1 MNIEQ
6 TTVQKTS
13 KRTLIQDAS
22 TFSLRHAEAYRVDLR
37 PRVSAAV
44 MVAADAFILILA
56 WIACVLLFQL
66 AGHPR
71 PLGVVL
77 GCLVTL
83 PVTLSVFG
91 RNGLYAAYGMQRS
104 EEVRRVVL
112 CIMGVQAAFVG
123 AFWLLHAAG
132 SPAAAMALGSLSIVF
147 VPIGRL
153 LLREAIN
160 KKWWW
165 SQSVILIR
173 VGAGPKDL
181 AELSTRFSQHRVY
194 ATGVVGGTE
203 HALKVAPEVAECGA
217 PEAAGSF
224 GRSIDREDDQKLLTP
239 LFILRPL
246 FTTWKRIMDVL
257 IALTAGVVLLP
268 LIVTIIAAVKL
279 TSRGSI
285 FYGHLR
291 VGKNNTQIRVWK
303 FRTMVKG
310 ADVVL
315 AERLAADRSL
325 RVEWEQNHKLRN
337 DPRLTP
343 IGNFLRR
350 SSLDELPQL
359 WNVIKGDM
367 SIVGPRPIIEAEIP
381 KYAEYFADYTKVF
394 PGITGLWQVSGRN
407 ETTYQ
412 QRVYLDSYYV
422 NNWSPLL
429 DLYILFRTV
438 KAVVSAR
445 GAY

>member
-6 TTVQKTS
+6 TTVQS
-13 KRTLIQDAS
+13 KRTAIRDAS
-22 TFSLRHAEAYRVDLR
+22 AFPRRHAETYRVDLR
-37 PRVSAAV
+37 PRVSATA
-44 MVAADAFILILA
+44 MIAADAFILALT
-56 WIACVLLFQL
+56 WIVCMLLFRL

-71 PLGVVL
+71 PLGVEV
-77 GCLVTL
+77 GCLVAL
-83 PVTLSVFG
+83 PVTLAVFS
-91 RNGLYAAYGMQRS
+91 RNGLYRAFRMKRS
-104 EEVRRVVL
+104 EEIRSVVL
-112 CIMGVQAAFVG
+112 CIAGVQAACVG
-123 AFWLLHAAG
+123 AFWLLDAAG
-132 SPAAAMALGSLSIVF
+132 GLAPAIALGSLSMVL
-147 VPIGRL
+147 VPISRL
-153 LLREAIN
+153 LIREAMS

-181 AELSTRFSQHRVY
+181 AEVFARFSQVY
-194 ATGVVGGTE
+194 ATGVVGETE
-203 HALKVAPEVAECGA
+203 HTLEVAPGVAEFDA
-217 PEAAGSF
+217 PEAAGTF
-224 GRSIDREDDQKLLTP
+224 GRIINREDNQKPLTP

-246 FTTWKRIMDVL
+246 FTVWKRIMDVL

-291 VGKNNTQIRVWK
+291 VGKNNTPIRVWK

-325 RVEWEQNHKLRN
+325 QIEWEQNHKLRN

-350 SSLDELPQL
+350 YSLDELPQL

-407 ETTYQ
+407 ETTYL

>member
-1 MNIEQ
+1 MNTEQ
-6 TTVQKTS
+6 SSAQKTS
-13 KRTLIQDAS
+13 NRTAIQDTSA
-22 TFSLRHAEAYRVDLR
+22 FPRWHAEAYRVDLR
-37 PRVSAAV
+37 PRLSAAV
-44 MVAADAFILILA
+44 MIAADAFILTLA
-56 WIACVLLFQL
+56 WIVCMLLFEL
-66 AGHPR
+66 AEHPN
-71 PLGVVL
+71 PVGVVVQ
-77 GCLVTL
+77 CLVTVPL
-83 PVTLSVFG
+83 TLAIFSLI
-91 RNGLYAAYGMQRS
+91 GLYPAFGMKRA
-104 EEVRRVVL
+104 EEVRRIRL
-112 CIMGVQAAFVG
+112 SITGIQAASVG

-132 SPAAAMALGSLSIVF
+132 GLASAIALGIVSMLL
-147 VPIGRL
+147 VPVGRL
-153 LLREAIN
+153 LTREALS
-160 KKWWW
+160 KKLWW

-181 AELSTRFSQHRVY
+181 AEVSARFSRVY
-194 ATGVVGGTE
+194 ATGVVGETE
-203 HALKVAPEVAECGA
+203 HALEVAPGVAEFG
-217 PEAAGSF
+217 PEAAATF
-224 GRSIDREDDQKLLTP
+224 GP
-239 LFILRPL
+239 FINRPL
-246 FTTWKRIMDVL
+246 FAMWKRIMDVF
-257 IALTAGVVLLP
+257 IALTAAVVLSP

-285 FYGHLR
+285 FYGHRR
-291 VGKNNTQIRVWK
+291 VGKNNTPIRVWK

-310 ADVVL
+310 ADVFL

-325 RVEWEQNHKLRN
+325 QIEWEQNHKLRS

-350 SSLDELPQL
+350 YSLDELPQL

-381 KYAEYFADYTKVF
+381 RYAEYFVDYTKVF

-438 KAVVSAR
+438 KAVASAR

>member
-6 TTVQKTS
+6 TTQQKTS
-13 KRTLIQDAS
+13 SRTVIQDAS
-22 TFSLRHAEAYRVDLR
+22 AFPRRHADAYRVDLR

-44 MVAADAFILILA
+44 MVAADAFVLILA
-56 WIACVLLFQL
+56 WIACMLLFQL
-66 AGHPR
+66 AGRPS
-71 PLGVVL
+71 PLGVVV

-83 PVTLSVFG
+83 PVTLAVFG
-91 RNGLYAAYGMQRS
+91 RNGLYPAFGMKRG

-112 CIMGVQAAFVG
+112 CITGVQAACVG
-123 AFWLLHAAG
+123 AFWLLGAAG
-132 SPAAAMALGSLSIVF
+132 GLVPAIAFGSLSMLL

-153 LLREAIN
+153 LIREAMN

-181 AELSTRFSQHRVY
+181 AEVFARFSQVY
-194 ATGVVGGTE
+194 ATGVVGETE
-203 HALKVAPEVAECGA
+203 HTLEVAPGVAQFGA
-217 PEAAGSF
+217 PEAAGTF
-224 GRSIDREDDQKLLTP
+224 GRFIDREDDQKLLTP

-291 VGKNNTQIRVWK
+291 VGKNNTPIRVWK

-315 AERLAADRSL
+315 SERLAADRSL
-325 RVEWEQNHKLRN
+325 RIEWEQNYKLRS

-350 SSLDELPQL
+350 YSLDELPQL

-381 KYAEYFADYTKVF
+381 KYAEYFADYTRVL